1 MSRKMVLVPEAM
13 LLELKGKLPKSPEF
27 QATIGLG
34 HQLDQIQGRDD
45 LNHEEKVAL
54 YGHQL
59 HRYRNYWRQARDQ
72 GKERT
77 YTQPLPKTQK
87 NKEAVEDV
95 EVAAAPFG
103 NAADPGSSELEE
115 QVIKIVSNKM
125 QKKAGLLLDHL
136 KKTKVLKWN
145 SDGEIRYRGKLTSQ
159 SNIVDLVTNT
169 MKTRSRKGISPPI
182 GTDQFAQ
189 ALKETMFQQ
198 ITYRIQKL

>member
-1 MSRKMVLVPEAM
+1 
-13 LLELKGKLPKSPEF
+13 
-27 QATIGLG
+27 
-34 HQLDQIQGRDD
+34 
-45 LNHEEKVAL
+45 
-54 YGHQL
+54 
-59 HRYRNYWRQARDQ
+59 
-72 GKERT
+72 
-77 YTQPLPKTQK
+77 
-87 NKEAVEDV
+87 
-95 EVAAAPFG
+95 
-103 NAADPGSSELEE
+103 
-115 QVIKIVSNKM
+115 M